1 MQHTSKFFQTVCA
14 LSVICL
20 TLLVSSPLALLAFS
34 DSASPIPVS
43 GPPNDPEGPEDPD
56 PDPELVPVP
65 ENKYTIPNNAID
77 AYYMNEN
84 PDNPAIPS
92 KPVYDVFTVE
102 ERQARGLVLEVP
114 KVSPYYGQKVVYL
127 TFDDGPEPE
136 NTPAVLA
143 ILKSQGIKATFFV
156 VGNQIEKYPAI
167 LRQIYQD
174 GHAIGNHSYNHVYRE
189 LYQSTN
195 NYFSQLRHTDEII
208 KNSIGVR
215 PRISRAPGGSA
226 GSFTKEYW
234 ATLKNLGYTEVGWN
248 ISSGDASSAKAGQL
262 VNNIAAQMDNKNLW
276 SHAILLMHDGRGHAE
291 TVKALPAIIKFYKD
305 RQFEFRVVNFETPSP
320 W

>member
-1 MQHTSKFFQTVCA
+1 MKPTSRFFQTVCA
-14 LSVICL
+14 LSIVCL
-20 TLLVSSPLALLAFS
+20 TILVSSPLVLLAFP
-34 DSASPIPVS
+34 DSTSAVSVPATDSPIYQEETL
-43 GPPNDPEGPEDPD
+43 PES
-56 PDPELVPVP
+56 
-65 ENKYTIPNNAID
+65 KYTIPSNALD

-84 PDNPAIPS
+84 PDNPPLPA
-92 KPVYDVFTVE
+92 KPVYDVFTVG
-102 ERQARGLVLEVP
+102 ERQTQGLVLEVP
-114 KVSPYYGQKVVYL
+114 KTKPYYGQKVVYL

-143 ILKSQGIKATFFV
+143 ILKSHDIKATFFV
-156 VGNQIEKYPAI
+156 VGNQIEKHPDI
-167 LRQIYQD
+167 LRQIYQE

-189 LYQSTN
+189 LYQSPNT
-195 NYFSQLRHTDEII
+195 YFSQLRRTDEII
-208 KNSIGVR
+208 KNILGVR

-234 ATLKNLGYTEVGWN
+234 DNLKKLGYTEVGWN

-262 VNNIAAQMDNKNLW
+262 VDNIAAQMDNKNLW
-276 SHAILLMHDGRGHAE
+276 SHATLLMHDGRGHAE

>member
-1 MQHTSKFFQTVCA
+1 MKHKSRIFQAVCT

-20 TLLVSSPLALLAFS
+20 TLLVSSPLVLLAFS
-34 DSASPIPVS
+34 DSSSPTPVS
-43 GPPNDPEGPEDPD
+43 DSSNDQEN
-56 PDPELVPVP
+56 PVP
-65 ENKYTIPNNAID
+65 ESKYTIPSNAID

-84 PDNPAIPS
+84 PDNPPLPS
-92 KPVYDVFTVE
+92 KPVYDVFTVK
-102 ERQARGLVLEVP
+102 ERQAQGLVLEVP
-114 KVSPYYGQKVVYL
+114 KVIPYYGQKVVYL

-143 ILKSQGIKATFFV
+143 ILKSHGVKATFFV
-156 VGNQIEKYPAI
+156 VGNQIEKYPEV
-167 LRQIYQD
+167 LRRIYQE

-189 LYQSTN
+189 LYQSPTT
-195 NYFSQLRHTDEII
+195 YFSQLRHTDEII
-208 KNSIGVR
+208 KNVIGVR

-234 ATLKNLGYTEVGWN
+234 ETLKNLGYTEIGWN
-248 ISSGDASSAKAGQL
+248 ISSGDASHAKASQL
-262 VNNIAAQMDNKNLW
+262 VDNIAAQMDNKNLW
-276 SHAILLMHDGRGHAE
+276 SHGTLLMHDGRGHTE